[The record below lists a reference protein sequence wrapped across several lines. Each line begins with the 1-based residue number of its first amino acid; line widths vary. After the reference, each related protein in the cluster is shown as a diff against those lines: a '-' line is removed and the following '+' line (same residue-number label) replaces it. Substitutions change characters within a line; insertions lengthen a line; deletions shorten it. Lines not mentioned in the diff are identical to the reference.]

1 MRRLAI
7 ALIAL
12 AVPCMLS
19 AQQDTSRMRS
29 RNDTSRARG
38 RTEHVSRGSI
48 GRARGRG
55 NMGLTSDQ
63 VQQLQTALQQAD
75 CNPGPVDGI
84 LGPRTRRAMSC
95 ARQKNNVNSSN
106 TNDLLRSLNLGFT
119 VQDSTGMGGM
129 MRSGRRSGNRMR
141 GMGNDTT
148 TMLND
153 TSRARPS
160 RRSRTGGMHRTGRDS
175 TMRMRNDSTM
185 RRGRGT
191 RPDTSLRKP

>member
-19 AQQDTSRMRS
+19 AQQDTARMRG
-29 RNDTSRARG
+29 RNDTSRAPA
-38 RTEHVSRGSI
+38 RTENVSRGSI
-48 GRARGRG
+48 GRSMGRA

-63 VQQLQTALQQAD
+63 VQQLQTALKQDD
-75 CNPGPVDGI
+75 CDPGPVDGI
-84 LGPRTRRAMSC
+84 LGPRTRRAMAC
-95 ARQKNNVNSSN
+95 ARRKNNVNGSN
-106 TNDLLRSLNLGFT
+106 TNDLLRSLNLDFT

-129 MRSGRRSGNRMR
+129 MRSGRRSGYRMK
-141 GMGNDTT
+141 GTGNDTT

-153 TSRARPS
+153 TLRTRTSRHSRA
-160 RRSRTGGMHRTGRDS
+160 GGMHRMGRDS
-175 TMRMRNDSTM
+175 TMRTRNDSTM

-191 RPDTSLRKP
+191 RPDTGLRKP